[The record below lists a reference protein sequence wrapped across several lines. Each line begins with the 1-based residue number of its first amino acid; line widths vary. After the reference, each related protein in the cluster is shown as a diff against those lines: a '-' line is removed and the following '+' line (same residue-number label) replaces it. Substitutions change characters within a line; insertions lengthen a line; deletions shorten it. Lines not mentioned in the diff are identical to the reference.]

1 MIKRLFTMLVA
12 LLGFTCYV
20 HSTDRLY
27 MVLTDINGDGYYWNA
42 TIYYGEV
49 PNDASVYVGGS
60 VACWNPTISGKH
72 ILKITIDESC
82 SACTKTTL
90 EYLLS
95 ANVYLTEV
103 IGLENL
109 NTSVVNNMRSFFYR
123 DEALTTV
130 DVSGFHTENVSN
142 MLGMFEGC
150 KSLTS
155 IKGLDKLKNATT
167 LDMWGMFSS
176 CSSLRVIDL
185 SGIDLTRSSGTFNTS
200 VMFKDCSSLRAI
212 IVGDGWTSNKP
223 FGGSVFE
230 GCTSLVGEDGTTV
243 GSTTD
248 YTCAHTGAGGYL
260 TKKHVQVTAS
270 KIGDSYWTTY
280 YKSNVN
286 RVADENTT
294 VYAVDRIGRFLNLT
308 EVTDRN
314 IKAGQGVLLKSSNET
329 IELTSVADDATD
341 DFFVANDLAGNDK
354 ATSQI
359 EGTTYFALTTLDGDD
374 TQICFK
380 PIDNEEQLA
389 ANTAY
394 FAVSDIIVP
403 EVLTVGDGRISPEI
417 AYSAD
422 SYEFTQGDE
431 LTLPTL
437 DNPHSLDIVYNS
449 SNPEVATVAADG
461 TVTLLC
467 FGSTIITATFE
478 GNDDYYPLS
487 TSYALTVNSKGDTPV
502 FTFDRNVAIVS
513 PDKPIAAPKLN
524 ASEGLTATYSCSDTS
539 VAEVD
544 SDTGAVTLKG
554 EGVATITAVTPGS
567 LDYQP
572 ATAKYYLVVVSNADA
587 VRCDANNDG
596 HVTITDAVKVV
607 DFILNEE

>member
-1 MIKRLFTMLVA
+1 MTKRLFTMLVA

-42 TIYYGEV
+42 TMYYGE
-49 PNDASVYVGGS
+49 PPKDASVYVGGTDAWS
-60 VACWNPTISGKH
+60 PKTNSKH

-82 SACTKTTL
+82 SACPNTTMQ
-90 EYLLS
+90 YLLKS
-95 ANVYLTEV
+95 YVYLLEV
-103 IGLENL
+103 VGLEHL
-109 NTSVVNNMRSFFYR
+109 NTSIVTNMTDFFFR
-123 DEALTTV
+123 DFELSTV

-142 MLGMFEGC
+142 MMSMFSGC
-150 KSLTS
+150 RSLTS
-155 IKGLDKLKNATT
+155 IKGLDKLKNAK
-167 LDMWGMFSS
+167 DVSMWGMFSS
-176 CSSLRVIDL
+176 CSSLGVIDL
-185 SGIDLTRSSGTFNTS
+185 SGIDFTKNTS
-200 VMFKDCSSLRAI
+200 GSSITKMFMDCSSLRAI
-212 IVGDGWTSNKP
+212 IVGDGWVPSKIQNSS
-223 FGGSVFE
+223 SVFE

-243 GSTTD
+243 GATID
-248 YTCAHTGAGGYL
+248 HTCAHTGAGGYL

-354 ATSQI
+354 ATSQTG
-359 EGTTYFALTTLDGDD
+359 GTTYFALATLDGDD

-417 AYSAD
+417 AYSSD
-422 SYEFTQGDE
+422 SYEFTHGDDVV
-431 LTLPTL
+431 LPTL
-437 DNPHSLDIVYNS
+437 NNPNGLDIVYSS
-449 SNPEVATVAADG
+449 SNPDVATVNADG
-461 TVTLLC
+461 TVT
-467 FGSTIITATFE
+467 FKYYGHAIITATFE
-478 GNDDYYPLS
+478 GNDDYYSLS
-487 TSYALTVNSKGDTPV
+487 TSYELTINSKGDTPV

-567 LDYQP
+567 LDYQS

-596 HVTITDAVKVV
+596 QVTITDAVNVV
-607 DFILNEE
+607 DYILNAK

>member
-1 MIKRLFTMLVA
+1 MLVA

-20 HSTDRLY
+20 HATDRLY

-42 TIYYGEV
+42 TIYYGEA
-49 PNDASVYVGGS
+49 PKDASVYLGGTDGWS
-60 VACWNPTISGKH
+60 PRTNSKH
-72 ILKITIDESC
+72 VLKITIDESC
-82 SACTKTTL
+82 SACPNTTMMNL
-90 EYLLS
+90 LTGYL
-95 ANVYLTEV
+95 YLKEV
-103 IGLENL
+103 EGLEHL
-109 NTSVVNNMRSFFYR
+109 NTSIVTNMMNFFYR
-123 DEALTTV
+123 DMALISV
-130 DVSGFHTENVSN
+130 DVSGFHTEVVTN
-142 MLGMFEGC
+142 MTGMFWVC
-150 KSLTS
+150 NSLTK
-155 IKGLDKLKNATT
+155 IKGLDKLKNAKEVSMTN
-167 LDMWGMFSS
+167 MFTS
-176 CSSLRVIDL
+176 CYSLGVIDL
-185 SGIDLTRSSGTFNTS
+185 SGIDLTKNVTRTS
-200 VMFKDCSSLRAI
+200 ISKMFQDCSSLRAI
-212 IVGDGWTSNKP
+212 IVGDGWDTSKTN
-223 FGGSVFE
+223 GSSVFE

-243 GSTTD
+243 GKTTD
-248 YTCAHTGAGGYL
+248 QTCAHTGAGGYL
-260 TKKHVQVTAS
+260 TKKRVQVKAT

-354 ATSQI
+354 ATSQT
-359 EGTTYFALTTLDGDD
+359 EGTTYYALTTQDGDD

-380 PIDNEEQLA
+380 PIDSEEQLS
-389 ANTAY
+389 ANSAY
-394 FAVSDIIVP
+394 FAVTGINVP
-403 EVLTVGDGRISPEI
+403 EVLTVGDGRISPDI

-431 LTLPTL
+431 LTLPVL

-478 GNDDYYPLS
+478 GNDDYYPHS
-487 TSYALTVNSKGDTPV
+487 TSYELTVNSKGDTPK

-567 LDYQP
+567 LDYQS

-596 HVTITDAVKVV
+596 QVTITDAVNVV
-607 DFILNEE
+607 DYILNAK